1 VFPPT
6 CRPGSSPELLRRYA
20 IVIPYT
26 FDLFEAAPESKGA
39 LRDSPRRR
47 ELIARACTALAA
59 RRGDEFRDG
68 AKATL

>member
-1 VFPPT
+1 
-6 CRPGSSPELLRRYA
+6 
-20 IVIPYT
+20 VIPYT